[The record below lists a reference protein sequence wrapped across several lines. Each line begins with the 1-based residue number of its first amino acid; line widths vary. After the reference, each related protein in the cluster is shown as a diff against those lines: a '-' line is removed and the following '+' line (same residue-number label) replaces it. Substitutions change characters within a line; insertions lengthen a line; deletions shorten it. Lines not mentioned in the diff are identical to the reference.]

1 MAQVI
6 VKFVGAPDPLVQRR
20 AKSEGR
26 SVAPGSSR
34 KFILKGYLVTITGGR
49 DITTAIALELGL
61 RCVAVWGVSMIYEQN
76 NSAQEQWR
84 LPLSLRLS
92 AGGGRL
98 PESDYR
104 ADDLMYTGLP
114 KWNVRFP
121 QSLYRSKSFSRTLN
135 ATASSADM
143 DGASASFYAPAAKV
157 EVDQGVTHAWVGATS
172 VANALGQN
180 VLGIGP
186 WLARYRTLGAS
197 LQVTH
202 WNCRGSWS
210 LRLQDDWVSAEVG
223 ETLLFTG
230 AAWRTALDNEL
241 WNAAWVNIRPTATP
255 RLLPD
260 ANEGGV
266 GATSSPHRVSRE
278 SHFAYRQNC
287 LPGIS
292 ATPEGCLIGAP
303 VARLDDGLFEL
314 HGAWSPSGTPQSGF
328 VSSRSLAMSA
338 LFEVGAALMPA
349 AYHPELLLMKFE
361 SAPVTLP
368 EQQNWWRA
376 TVEAS
381 ADVRYVKRAISSRD
395 GTYLIVPVPGQEP
408 VPSPD
413 AEPRAGA
420 PAMEW
425 SGAWRVTM
433 ADLPIWFQPGTVD
446 DRSAM
451 FRTAIGSWA
460 QATAADGFIPLFDSG
475 HPLPH
480 AFGAVY
486 STTIDG
492 EVEFAFAV
500 KALDNALVPT
510 LPTRRATDDQ
520 PSAPS
525 EALLAVAKTGLV
537 FVRAAM
543 DDPSMYTVDSAFH
556 DVIGPGDCAQYSA
569 GMNSGVAY
577 LPQVRFACVLNG
589 QRTYAVRAVR
599 YERNQ
604 YLAAKL
610 THIGVNVPMPYTED
624 YQGRVNSSV
633 GGPVFYTD
641 REFGPYPDRSRYE
654 ELWFVIDG
662 VKHVVDTRA
671 LGGNI
676 EPITEGKYGNGVLDV
691 FQWIGS
697 AVNCHRRQ
705 MLGMFSLA
713 DEGDYEL
720 LDFYADEYVAAGM
733 EMDTFA
739 QVSETDVMFALSQRQ
754 IIGGSTRRY
763 HAVICRFSS
772 VTGEARVVSVVQH
785 LPNSPMVGQFLAL
798 TCYQYEITN
807 TAGQVLQEPCLML
820 RRGRGD
826 EIGEVLTSID
836 GGITWELLYDAKS
849 TLRVNVQGAEYA
861 RNGTPSLG
869 FHVLGPVG
877 DSSADRRYILRRPP
891 AEEGV

>member
-26 SVAPGSSR
+26 TVAPGTSR
-34 KFILKGYLVTITGGR
+34 KFVLKGYLVTITGGR

-61 RCVAVWGVSMIYEQN
+61 RCVALWGVGMIYEQS

-92 AGGGRL
+92 AGGSRF
-98 PESDYR
+98 PESEYR
-104 ADDLMYTGLP
+104 PDNLEYTGLP
-114 KWNVRFP
+114 KWSGRFN
-121 QSLYRSKSFSRTLN
+121 QSLYRSKAFSRVLN
-135 ATASSADM
+135 ATSNSADM
-143 DGASASFYAPAAKV
+143 DGAGASFYAPAAKI
-157 EVDQGVTHAWVGATS
+157 EVGRGVTHLWVGATS
-172 VANALGQN
+172 VVSASGQN

-202 WNCRGSWS
+202 WDGKGSWG
-210 LRLQDDWVSAEVG
+210 LRLQDDWISDQVG
-223 ETLLFTG
+223 QPLLFTG
-230 AAWRTALDNEL
+230 AAWRTALDNQL
-241 WNAAWVNIRPTATP
+241 WNAAWLNLRATATP
-255 RLLPD
+255 RLVPD

-292 ATPEGCLIGAP
+292 VTSEACLIGAP
-303 VARLDDGLFEL
+303 VARLDDSLFEL
-314 HGAWSPSGTPQSGF
+314 HGSWSPSGSPQSGY
-328 VSSRSLAMSA
+328 VSSRSLVMSA

-349 AYHPELLLMKFE
+349 AFRPELLLMKFD
-361 SAPVTLP
+361 SSPVTLP
-368 EQQNWWRA
+368 EQQEWWRA
-376 TVEAS
+376 TVES
-381 ADVRYVKRAISSRD
+381 SPDVRYVKRAVSSRD
-395 GTYLIVPVPGQEP
+395 GTYLIIPEPGQSP

-413 AEPRAGA
+413 AEPQVDA
-420 PAMEW
+420 PAIQW
-425 SGAWRVTM
+425 VGAWRVTM
-433 ADLPIWFQPGTVD
+433 ADLPLWFQPGTVD
-446 DRSAM
+446 DRSSM
-451 FRTAIGSWA
+451 FRSAIGSWA
-460 QATAADGFIPLFDSG
+460 GASADAFIPLFDSG

-486 STTIDG
+486 STTING

-500 KALDNALVPT
+500 KALDSASVPT
-510 LPTRRATDDQ
+510 VPRRRSTDDQ

-525 EALLAVAKTGLV
+525 QALLAVAKTGIV
-537 FVRAAM
+537 FVRASLT
-543 DDPSMYTVDSAFH
+543 DPSTFSVDSAFH
-556 DVIGPGDCAQYSA
+556 DVIGPDDCGQFSD
-569 GMNSGVAY
+569 GMDSGVAY
-577 LPQVRFACVLNG
+577 LPQVRFACILNG
-589 QRTYAVRAVR
+589 KRAYAVRVVR

-610 THIGVNVPMPYTED
+610 THIGVNVPMPYTAD
-624 YQGRVNSSV
+624 YMGRVNNSV

-641 REFGPYPDRSRYE
+641 REFGPYPDRSKYE

-662 VKHVVDTRA
+662 VRHVVDTRA

-713 DEGDYEL
+713 DESNFEL
-720 LDFYADEYVAAGM
+720 LDFYADEYVPAGL
-733 EMDTFA
+733 EMNTFA

-754 IIGGSTRRY
+754 VIGGSTRRY

-772 VTGEARVVSVVQH
+772 VTGEAHVVTVVPH

-798 TCYQYEITN
+798 TCYQYEITDADGRV
-807 TAGQVLQEPCLML
+807 TQEPCLML

-826 EIGEVLTSID
+826 EIGEVLTSLD
-836 GGITWELLYDAKS
+836 GGATWELLYDAKS
-849 TLRVNVQGAEYA
+849 THRVNAAGGEYS

-869 FHVLGPVG
+869 LHVLGPVG
-877 DSSADRRYILRRPP
+877 DNTADPRFILRRPP
-891 AEEGV
+891 AGEGA